1 MKKLTEEEILSIK
14 KDLIS
19 SKSAK
24 RRSAAK
30 KIGKYHIISMRNE
43 LLEAYIKERQDVRT
57 WETQAVMITALGKV
71 DHKAAVP
78 YLQEII
84 DRNKEFDAITADAA
98 LAYIRLTRK
107 NPNDMETII
116 NFMTIGNASVFDG
129 AVMALAYDDIVPTE
143 SEMKKVIEILNMRK
157 AVYDRPYSNPVAMLI
172 SAMYKWPQEISLPFL
187 TQYQYDLQYAHL
199 VVNTLAG
206 KRSYRD
212 MS

>member
-1 MKKLTEEEILSIK
+1 MKRLNEEEILSVK
-14 KDLIS
+14 NDLVS

-30 KIGKYHIISMRNE
+30 KIGKYQIISMKDD
-43 LLEAYIKERQDVRT
+43 LLEAYVKERQDVRT

-71 DHKAAVP
+71 DHKAALP

-84 DRNKEFDAITADAA
+84 DQNKAFDAITGFAA

-107 NPNDMETII
+107 NANDMETVID
-116 NFMTIGNASVFDG
+116 FMTIGNTSVFDG
-129 AVMALAYDDIVPTE
+129 AVMALAYDDIIPTE
-143 SEMKKVIEILNMRK
+143 SEMKKVIEILNARK
-157 AVYDRPYSNPVAMLI
+157 AVYDRPYSNPIAMLI

-187 TQYQYDLQYAHL
+187 TQYQHAPEYAHL
-199 VVNTLAG
+199 VANTLAG
-206 KRSYRD
+206 KRSYTD

>member
-1 MKKLTEEEILSIK
+1 MKKITEEEILLIK

-30 KIGKYHIISMRNE
+30 KIGKYQIISLRDE
-43 LLEAYIKERQDVRT
+43 LLEVYIKEREDIRT
-57 WETQAVMITALGKV
+57 WETQTEMITALGKV
-71 DHKAAVP
+71 DHKEALP

-84 DRNKEFDAITADAA
+84 DQNKDFDTITAFTA

-107 NPNDMETII
+107 HVNDMKTVID
-116 NFMTIGNASVFDG
+116 FMTIGSVSVFDG

-143 SEMKKVIEILNMRK
+143 AEMKKVIEILDARK
-157 AVYDRPYSNPVAMLI
+157 AIYDRPYSNPIAMLI

-187 TQYQYDLQYAHL
+187 TQYQYAPEYAHL
-199 VVNTLAG
+199 VANTLAG

>member
-1 MKKLTEEEILSIK
+1 MKKLTEEEILLIK

-30 KIGKYHIISMRNE
+30 KIGKYQVISLRDE
-43 LLEAYIKERQDVRT
+43 LLEAYIKEREDIRT
-57 WETQAVMITALGKV
+57 WETQTEMITALGKV
-71 DHKAAVP
+71 DHKAALP

-84 DRNKEFDAITADAA
+84 DQNKDFDAITAFTA

-107 NPNDMETII
+107 NVNDMETVID
-116 NFMTIGNASVFDG
+116 FMTIGNASVFDG

-143 SEMKKVIEILNMRK
+143 AEMKKVAEILGTRR
-157 AVYDRPYSNPVAMLI
+157 AVYDRPYSNPIAMLI

-187 TQYQYDLQYAHL
+187 TQYQAVPQYAHL
-199 VVNTLAG
+199 VANTLAG

-212 MS
+212 MT

>member
-1 MKKLTEEEILSIK
+1 MKKLNDEEVLSVK
-14 KDLIS
+14 NDLTS
-19 SKSAK
+19 PKSAK

-30 KIGKYHIISMRNE
+30 KIGKYRITSLRDE
-43 LLEAYIKERQDVRT
+43 LLEAYVKERQDVRT

-71 DHKAAVP
+71 DHKAALP

-84 DRNKEFDAITADAA
+84 DQNKDFDAITGFTA

-107 NPNDMETII
+107 SDNDMETVID
-116 NFMTIGNASVFDG
+116 FLMIGNASVFDG

-143 SEMKKVIEILNMRK
+143 SEMKKVIEILNTRK
-157 AVYDRPYSNPVAMLI
+157 AVYDRPYSNPIALII

-187 TQYQYDLQYAHL
+187 TQYQDMPQYAHL
-199 VVNTLAG
+199 VANTLAG

-212 MS
+212 MT